1 MGIPE
6 IESCGRQTVEDGR
19 LDELI
24 AIRANGVR
32 PLVIGKKEK
41 NVGTFRRG
49 LGLTGAQQNQQRK
62 GDEQAGHDEARRL
75 DDAPW
80 YLHRINNANPQRN
93 AFPTVGSNHRSNP
106 PSTHPSDMH
115 TLQVQGVTKQYE
127 KVLAVNNVSF
137 EAQPGRILGLLGP
150 NGAGKTTTIR
160 MITYI
165 TIPDTGQILFGSEKV
180 GPKSQEIMGY
190 LPEER
195 GLYKKMKV
203 GEQLLYFAELK
214 GMPKAEAKESIKYW
228 LDRMGAL
235 DWVSKETNELSKGMQ
250 QKIQFIATIL
260 HDPKLLILDEPF
272 GGLDP
277 INSDLL
283 QDVILELKDSG
294 RTIVFASHRME
305 QVEQL
310 CDDICLVSKGE
321 IVVNGPLSDVK
332 KRYGK
337 NTVMINFEGSDAFLD
352 PLESSG
358 AIRVNARST
367 RHAEIRLLNGTP
379 SKQVL
384 TAALEHVSDITRFE
398 LVEPPMREIFVT
410 AVTEQQGRQAL
421 EPVQSTGGAA

>member
-1 MGIPE
+1 
-6 IESCGRQTVEDGR
+6 
-19 LDELI
+19 
-24 AIRANGVR
+24 
-32 PLVIGKKEK
+32 
-41 NVGTFRRG
+41 
-49 LGLTGAQQNQQRK
+49 
-62 GDEQAGHDEARRL
+62 
-75 DDAPW
+75 
-80 YLHRINNANPQRN
+80 
-93 AFPTVGSNHRSNP
+93 
-106 PSTHPSDMH
+106 MH
-115 TLQVQGVTKQYE
+115 ELQVQGVTKQYE

-137 EAQPGRILGLLGP
+137 EAEPGRILGLLGP

-165 TIPDTGQILFGSEKV
+165 TIPDSGQILFGDARV
-180 GPKSQEIMGY
+180 GQKSQEVMGY

-195 GLYKKMKV
+195 GLYAKMKV
-203 GEQLLYFAELK
+203 GEQLMYFAELK
-214 GMPKAEAKESIKYW
+214 GMSKAAAREKIKYW

-235 DWVSKETNELSKGMQ
+235 DWVQKETNELSKGMQ

-277 INSDLL
+277 INADLL
-283 QDVILELKDSG
+283 QDVILELKDAG

-310 CDDICLVSKGE
+310 CDDICLISRGE
-321 IVVNGPLSDVK
+321 IVVNGALSEVK

-337 NTVMINFEGSDAFLD
+337 NVVMIDFEGSDAFLD

-358 AIRVNARST
+358 AVRINVRST

-384 TAALEHVSDITRFE
+384 KAALEHVSDITRFE

-410 AVTEQQGRQAL
+410 AVTEQQGKQAL
-421 EPVQSTGGAA
+421 DAAQPAGGAQ